1 MPLLVRIIILTA
13 AGLLLAPASASAH
26 RMEVEAT
33 ADGPTIRVVA
43 KYEGGD
49 PADGA
54 RVTLTDAAGAVAA
67 EGRTD
72 AAGLCVLPRPR
83 AGAYT
88 LVVDDGGGHRVEL
101 ALPIPESEA
110 EVTARTDR
118 RNRWLM
124 AALGLAAIAGG
135 TVVVR
140 RLLRRSTS

>member
-1 MPLLVRIIILTA
+1 MSFPVRTAVLTA

-26 RMEVEAT
+26 SMLVEART
-33 ADGPTIRVVA
+33 DGPTVRVIA
-43 KYEGGD
+43 KYEGDD

-54 RVTLTDAAGAVAA
+54 QVTLTDAAGAVAA

-72 AAGLCVLPRPR
+72 GAGLCVLPRPG

-124 AALGLAAIAGG
+124 AAVGLVVIAGG
-135 TVVVR
+135 TAVAWR
-140 RLLRRSTS
+140 LRRRAG